1 MKWTDPAVH
10 PATVPVDPEGIPDVL
25 RQGRHHV
32 CWRWEWSNERGE
44 WAKVPKHPHG
54 RNASSTDPETWSTFE
69 DVLDAYQ
76 MGGFDGIGYVLEG
89 GDLVVIDLD
98 ECRVGD
104 SPGELA
110 AELDSRFRT
119 YTEWSAS
126 GRGVHLWVAGRWN
139 STRKRCKEME
149 VYQTERYMTL
159 TGRRVFDADHVQL
172 RQGELDYLA
181 ARYFPVEA
189 KPAGTNGH
197 SNGVHKPEL
206 GIDDAELIQMARD
219 DPRHGAEFSA
229 LFDRGDLTGHN
240 NDDSAAD
247 QALCNRLI
255 YWTDHDRARADRLF
269 RMSALWRMKWDERR
283 GEQTYGEL
291 TLAKADRDVQGGYRP
306 RPPRAKAEAAPR
318 PAPEVPRTRYPLD
331 SLPRVLR
338 NWTLAIADS
347 LQTPPEV
354 PATFALAVTSGAI
367 GATRQIHLGR
377 GWTQLAGLWA
387 GVIAPPGV
395 AKKSPSRKAASRPIH
410 DWQQKLYREYRGAMA
425 QYERDLEAWG
435 NLPKDQRG
443 DKPEKPQFRH
453 CVVNDVTIEK
463 LAEILDQ
470 TPRGLLLERDELVGW
485 VNAMNQYRSGAGA
498 DRQHFLSIW
507 SNEEIKVD
515 RKSNPEPIY
524 IRRPLVSI
532 LGGIQPSQVRKLG
545 FIDDGLFERMLWCW
559 PTVTELR
566 LPKETGPDQIAVDDY
581 AQLVT
586 NLLQLGMNEFGDP
599 IDVFL
604 TEKAR
609 RTWDQLVEERLVK
622 PFNRDPENGSR
633 IAKTTAHAGGL
644 ALLIHLARLH
654 SGDRIQDDR
663 LADEQAVEA
672 AWELTSY
679 YARQSDRVFGLAEST
694 PQDEKSDKLIG
705 WIVKRGGEATQHDIQ
720 KANLPG
726 LHKATYIAAA
736 LDDLEDR
743 GYGTVFVEKVQG
755 GTRRIFKVHGASTDS
770 SSSTVEDRS
779 GA

>member
-104 SPGELA
+104 SPGQLA

-181 ARYFPVEA
+181 ARYFPVDP
-189 KPAGTNGH
+189 KPNGANGH

-247 QALCNRLI
+247 QALANRLI
-255 YWTDHDRARADRLF
+255 YWTDHDKARADRLF

-318 PAPEVPRTRYPLD
+318 PAPEAPRTRYPLD

-354 PATFALAVTSGAI
+354 PATFALAATSGAI
-367 GATRQIHLGR
+367 GATHRIHLGHR
-377 GWTQLAGLWA
+377 FRRLPGLWA
-387 GVIAPPGV
+387 GVIAQPGV
-395 AKKSPSRKAASRPIH
+395 AKKTPTLEAATQPIH
-410 DWQQKLYREYRGAMA
+410 DWQQHLYRQYKGALA
-425 QYERDLEAWG
+425 QYERDLEGWN
-435 NLPKDQRG
+435 NLPKEQRG
-443 DKPEKPQFRH
+443 DKPERPKFRH
-453 CVVNDVTIEK
+453 CVVNDVTMEK
-463 LAEILDQ
+463 LAEILDE
-470 TPRGLLLERDELVGW
+470 TPRGLLLERDELIGW
-485 VNAMNQYRSGAGA
+485 INAMNQYRGGAGA

-507 SNEEIKVD
+507 SNGKIKVD

-524 IRRPLVSI
+524 IPRPFVAI

-545 FIDDGLFERMLWCW
+545 YIEDGLFERMLWCW
-559 PTVTELR
+559 PNVTELR
-566 LPKETGPDQIAVDDY
+566 LPKETDPDQIAIEDY
-581 AQLVT
+581 AQLLT
-586 NLLQLGMNEFGDP
+586 NLIQLGMAENGEPHD
-599 IDVFL
+599 IFL

-609 RTWDQLVEERLVK
+609 RLWDGLVDERLVK
-622 PFNRDPENGSR
+622 PFNRDPENANR
-633 IAKTTAHAGGL
+633 ISKLTAHAGSL
-644 ALLIHLARLH
+644 TALIHLVRVH
-654 SGDRIQDDR
+654 SGDRVQDDR
-663 LADEQAVEA
+663 QADEQAVEA
-672 AWELTSY
+672 AWEVTRY
-679 YARQSDRVFGLAEST
+679 YTGQAERVFGLAEST
-694 PQDEKSDKLIG
+694 PQDEKSEKLLR
-705 WIVKRGGEATQHDIQ
+705 WIARKGGTVTSHEVQ
-720 KANLPG
+720 KATLPG
-726 LHKATYIAAA
+726 LHKASYVAAA
-736 LDDLEDR
+736 LDDLVDR
-743 GYGTVFVEKVQG
+743 GYGILTTDKVNG
-755 GTRRIFKVHGASTDS
+755 GARHTFRLHNTTDS
-770 SSSTVEDRS
+770 SSSTVGDRS
-779 GA
+779 DA